1 MLLLFVTMDL
11 NKGPPERVVG
21 LLSRKRKLGS
31 CAPVNQ
37 PADTCVL
44 RGNSDCAA
52 NTDDQLVIP
61 TPDMEFGLQSM
72 TMEDVKKAAVS
83 QVRLHRVHAPAAL
96 VHAQGLHGI
105 NLERYNNYRLAAVS
119 WFAYIV
125 PLCTSADVHTV
136 VSATLDLLDRHV
148 VTSLQNGIELQDLLR
163 EIRSTRAACLMLSC
177 HMHCVFRT
185 VGLQHVCLAYRWPV
199 KAVTADPNCD
209 EDDEQCTTVDGVRRK
224 LQEITVTL
232 KGSLFPTHT
241 ETAISVF
248 CKYMLLEHVGE
259 TANRDA
265 FATEPRIRSLAM
277 KLYAR
282 RALTVELLKYKP
294 VRCMAACC
302 LMAMTKTLDI
312 APVNAKT
319 LRLTVID
326 LLLDMNCQGVSEQ
339 ELNDM
344 ASLLAPEDCVVCTG
358 PFVTTACAERAL
370 RTLSA
375 SSCCGCKELVG

>member
-1 MLLLFVTMDL
+1 M
-11 NKGPPERVVG
+11 
-21 LLSRKRKLGS
+21 
-31 CAPVNQ
+31 
-37 PADTCVL
+37 
-44 RGNSDCAA
+44 
-52 NTDDQLVIP
+52 
-61 TPDMEFGLQSM
+61 
-72 TMEDVKKAAVS
+72 
-83 QVRLHRVHAPAAL
+83 
-96 VHAQGLHGI
+96 HAQGLHGI

-125 PLCTSADVHTV
+125 PLCTSADVHMV

-148 VTSLQNGIELQDLLR
+148 VTSLQNGIELQDLLH
-163 EIRSTRAACLMLSC
+163 EIRSTHAACLMLSC

-241 ETAISVF
+241 ETAISVL

-282 RALTVELLKYKP
+282 
-294 VRCMAACC
+294 
-302 LMAMTKTLDI
+302 
-312 APVNAKT
+312 
-319 LRLTVID
+319 
-326 LLLDMNCQGVSEQ
+326 
-339 ELNDM
+339 
-344 ASLLAPEDCVVCTG
+344 
-358 PFVTTACAERAL
+358 
-370 RTLSA
+370 
-375 SSCCGCKELVG
+375 